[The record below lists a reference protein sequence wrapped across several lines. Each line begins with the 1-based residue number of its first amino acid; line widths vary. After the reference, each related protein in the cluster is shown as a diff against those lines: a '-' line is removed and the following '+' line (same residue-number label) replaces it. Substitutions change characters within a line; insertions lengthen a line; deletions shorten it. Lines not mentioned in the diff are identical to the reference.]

1 MAVFSNAS
9 RLVLSLY
16 ILFQIAISI
25 ARAGVAAQSVTDLFL
40 VPTSEENGGCSDEQL
55 TSVNLGIEDA
65 RFLAQVA
72 WNALDWLS
80 AQLQPFTTEQMA
92 PSQLVYL
99 RSLVV
104 YFGIFADEVIMDGVA
119 FLQYSDASIEKI
131 SKIQG
136 KTASSSL

>member
-16 ILFQIAISI
+16 ILLQIAISI
-25 ARAGVAAQSVTDLFL
+25 AKAGVAAQSVTDLFL
-40 VPTSEENGGCSDEQL
+40 VPTSEENGGCSDEQM
-55 TSVNLGIEDA
+55 TSVNLGIQDA
-65 RFLAQVA
+65 RFLAEVA
-72 WNALDWLS
+72 WSALDWLS
-80 AQLQPFTTEQMA
+80 DQFQLFTTKQMT
-92 PSQLVYL
+92 PSQLVYI

-104 YFGIFADEVIMDGVA
+104 YFGIFADEVIIDGVA

-131 SKIQG
+131 LKIRG